1 MKYTSYKD
9 LNAIGA
15 ALSLH
20 SPSLIIQSH
29 YRQAAV
35 ALVLQQ
41 SGTEPEI
48 LFIQRASSD
57 QDPWSGQI
65 AFPGG
70 GMEVTDAS
78 LEQAAIRET
87 REETDILLFGEAN
100 LGRLNDLQGRTNNRE
115 IDLVISC
122 FVFRIDQQQVLSP
135 NYEVAEAFWIP
146 LSTVID
152 QANHFEYQ
160 TSYRAEPYPAIQ
172 LGPGMGG
179 QDRVLWGLTFRFV
192 QGFLDLVSP
201 EYQKAPGLSDGTK

>member
-1 MKYTSYKD
+1 MKYTNYKD

-20 SPSLIIQSH
+20 RPSLIIRSH
-29 YRQAAV
+29 CRQAAV
-35 ALVLQQ
+35 ALVLRQ
-41 SGTEPEI
+41 SGIEPEI

-57 QDPWSGQI
+57 QDPWSGQV

-70 GMEVTDAS
+70 GLEVADAS

-87 REETDILLFGEAN
+87 REETDILLFSEAN
-100 LGRLNDLQGRTNNRE
+100 LGRLNDLQGRNNNRE

-122 FVFRIDQQQVLSP
+122 FVFRIDQEQELSP

-152 QANHFEYQ
+152 QANRFEYQ
-160 TSYRAEPYPAIQ
+160 TGYRAEPYPAIR
-172 LGPGMGG
+172 LGPGMER

-192 QGFLDLVSP
+192 QGFLDLVCPQTYSRN
-201 EYQKAPGLSDGTK
+201 